1 MMTQTTS
8 HVREDAAQR
17 RVSEEDTLLI
27 NSNKDSKFAGDTQ
40 IEISIPEGTTID
52 GTPYLPT
59 WGVSHLDYF
68 IDHIS
73 DVYGCPRDYVT
84 MSVMIAISTAI
95 GTNATSFDGKYKNN
109 PLLWGLLI
117 GEQSTNKSEP
127 LKQAF
132 KPLYDIDFE
141 LHDNYLKRKSACAE
155 GDVKPTY
162 EHNIVGDSTPEYRS
176 SLLGRH
182 KHGICYLRDEMA
194 SKFAEVNRYN
204 SGSEVETELT
214 IFSAGQL
221 CINRKGDEPILIKS
235 PFMNQI
241 GTIQPDIV
249 SKYMGSDMFMYNGY
263 LARWLFVFPDNK
275 ICSEYSDKTVEN
287 SIVNRYDKFIRYIH
301 ENSSLSAYTVTYSPD
316 AKRMYADYYNLLQK
330 KATQASDSY
339 EAGIYGKLQIHVQ
352 RWALVTYVARVFEL
366 SEGTTITGDIMKY
379 SIECMTYFEY
389 TALKVRN
396 LILNSRNT
404 VTRNKGLTKENILQE
419 LVKSYPKAGENKQAL
434 ADLIGVSRSQVSRS
448 LNKDAMLRCYGY
460 GSNETV
466 STSEKDA
473 NLSVTSINEAV

>member
-1 MMTQTTS
+1 MITQKQS
-8 HVREDAAQR
+8 PAGSAGQKGELEREKP
-17 RVSEEDTLLI
+17 LI
-27 NSNKDSKFAGDTQ
+27 NSSKDTHFKDNTQ
-40 IEISIPEGTTID
+40 IEISIPEGNTID
-52 GTPYLPT
+52 RTPYLPT
-59 WGVSHLDYF
+59 WGIPHLDYF

-84 MSVMIAISTAI
+84 MCVMMAISTAI

-132 KPLYDIDFE
+132 KPLYDIDAE
-141 LHDNYLKRKSACAE
+141 LHNDYLKRKSAYVE

-176 SLLGRH
+176 GLLSRNN
-182 KHGICYLRDEMA
+182 HGICYLRDEMA

-275 ICSEYSDKTVEN
+275 MCSEYSDKSVEN
-287 SIVNRYDKFIRYIH
+287 SVINRYDKFIRDVS
-301 ENSSLSAYTVTYSPD
+301 EGKTLSTYTVTYSNE
-316 AKRMYADYYNLLQK
+316 AKKMYAEYYNSLQK
-330 KATQASDSY
+330 KAMQTTDSY

-352 RWALVTYVARVFEL
+352 RWALATYVARIFEL

-379 SIECMTYFEY
+379 SIECMNYFEY
-389 TALKVRN
+389 TALKVRR

-404 VTRNKGLTKENILQE
+404 VTRNKGLTKESILQE

-434 ADLIGVSRSQVSRS
+434 ADFIGIPRSQVSRT
-448 LNKDAMLRCYGY
+448 LNKDTMLRCYGY
-460 GSNETV
+460 GMGETV
-466 STSEKDA
+466 SASDKEAD
-473 NLSVTSINEAV
+473 LSVTSVSEAI

>member
-1 MMTQTTS
+1 MTEKTASPAGSAGQNEK
-8 HVREDAAQR
+8 REGDIP
-17 RVSEEDTLLI
+17 LI
-27 NSNKDSKFAGDTQ
+27 NSSKDSEFADNMQ
-40 IEISIPEGTTID
+40 IEISIPEGNTID
-52 GTPYLPT
+52 RTPHLPT
-59 WGVSHLDYF
+59 WGIPHIEYF

-73 DVYGCPRDYVT
+73 AVYGCPRDYVT
-84 MSVMIAISTAI
+84 MCVMMAISTAI

-132 KPLYDIDFE
+132 KPLYDIDAE
-141 LHDNYLKRKSACAE
+141 LHESYLKRKSACVE
-155 GDVKPTY
+155 GDIKPTY

-176 SLLGRH
+176 GLLSRNS
-182 KHGICYLRDEMA
+182 HGICYLRDEMA

-275 ICSEYSDKTVEN
+275 ICSEYSDKSVED
-287 SIVNRYDKFIRYIH
+287 SVINRYAKFIRYIYDDKILS
-301 ENSSLSAYTVTYSPD
+301 NSTVTYSNE
-316 AKRMYADYYNLLQK
+316 AKKMYADYYNSLQK
-330 KATQASDSY
+330 KALQTTDSY

-352 RWALVTYVARVFEL
+352 RWALATWVARVFEL
-366 SEGTTITGDIMKY
+366 SEKTIITGDIMRY
-379 SIECMTYFEY
+379 SIECMDYFEY
-389 TALKVRN
+389 TALKVRKLRIYN
-396 LILNSRNT
+396 NT
-404 VTRNKGLTKENILQE
+404 KCRRHKTN
-419 LVKSYPKAGENKQAL
+419 
-434 ADLIGVSRSQVSRS
+434 
-448 LNKDAMLRCYGY
+448 
-460 GSNETV
+460 
-466 STSEKDA
+466 
-473 NLSVTSINEAV
+473 